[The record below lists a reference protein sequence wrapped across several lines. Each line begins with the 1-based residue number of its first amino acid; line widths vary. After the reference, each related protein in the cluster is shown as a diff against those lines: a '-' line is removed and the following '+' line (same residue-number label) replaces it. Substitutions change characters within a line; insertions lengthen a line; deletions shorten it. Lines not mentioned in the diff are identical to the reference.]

1 MENLNNLLSTSE
13 RIRLMFFREFGPEK
27 AQDAMD
33 FVANKKGAFSSLKT
47 KDTITVLPDNAE
59 DGVYFCLKDG
69 TAVKYDG
76 QGYMDNVDHIGLVL
90 GHIKFGVTLRD
101 KGRYKLYR
109 NYERCPEEADYYT
122 NSNRKS
128 CHEEYDF
135 IAATERLKRIGTD
148 IPLEAG
154 EYMPLVRQ
162 FDVMGMFKSSL
173 QKALS
178 AAGGEPLTV
187 DSWYWT
193 ISENSQNNAWT
204 VYFSDGYTTTSGKDN
219 SYRVRAVVAF

>member
-1 MENLNNLLSTSE
+1 MGNLNNLLTTSE
-13 RIRLMFFREFGPEK
+13 RIRLMFFREFGEK

-33 FVANKKGAFSSLKT
+33 FVANKKGAFASLKT

-76 QGYMDNVDHIGLVL
+76 QEHMDNVDHIGLVL

-101 KGRYKLYR
+101 KGSYSLYSNYR
-109 NYERCPEEADYYT
+109 NCPDHADYYT
-122 NSNRKS
+122 NRNGKS

-148 IPLEAG
+148 IPLKDG

-162 FDVMGMFKSSL
+162 FDVMGMFKTNL
-173 QKALS
+173 QKALV
-178 AAGGEPLTV
+178 AAGGCELEDET
-187 DSWYWT
+187 WYWT
-193 ISENSQNNAWT
+193 ISEYSQYNAWH
-204 VYFSDGYTTTSGKDN
+204 VGFSDGTTYTYSKYGSN
-219 SYRVRAVVAF
+219 RVRAVVAF